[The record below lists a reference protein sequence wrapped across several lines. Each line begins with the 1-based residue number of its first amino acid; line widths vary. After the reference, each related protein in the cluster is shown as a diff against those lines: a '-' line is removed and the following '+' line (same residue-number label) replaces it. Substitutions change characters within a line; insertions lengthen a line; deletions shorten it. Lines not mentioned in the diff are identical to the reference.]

1 MYIRISFHLRRIIR
15 ERREMCSTFFFFL
28 VFESEKKKKR
38 NELNSRIYKREN
50 NLSEIIKLG

>member
-15 ERREMCSTFFFFL
+15 ERREMCSTFFSWFL
-28 VFESEKKKKR
+28 NLRKKKKR

>member
-15 ERREMCSTFFFFL
+15 ERREMCSTFFFWFL
-28 VFESEKKKKR
+28 NLRKKKKR